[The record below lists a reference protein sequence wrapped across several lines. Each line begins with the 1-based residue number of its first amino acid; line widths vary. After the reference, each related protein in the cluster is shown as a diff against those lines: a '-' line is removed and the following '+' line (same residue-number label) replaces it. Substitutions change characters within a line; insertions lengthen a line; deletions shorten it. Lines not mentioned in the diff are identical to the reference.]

1 MAKTANDRLTI
12 DQRLEKLG
20 RQRELVHRI
29 KKTGI
34 VCIVALF
41 GSGFLLALL
50 SIIGIFDN
58 PPEFFTV
65 IIIVLFAL
73 AFVLPLVGNVFAPSL
88 LRIVDAG
95 PPCSFG

>member
-1 MAKTANDRLTI
+1 MTTKFGSAQEI

-41 GSGFLLALL
+41 GSGFLGALL
-50 SIIGIFDN
+50 SIIGIFDD

-65 IIIVLFAL
+65 IIVVLFVL
-73 AFVLPLVGNVFAPSL
+73 AFVLTLSL
-88 LRIVDAG
+88 DIMPACGWKQTRKCLPRG
-95 PPCSFG
+95 